1 MRHRA
6 SAEGAMQRYYFDL
19 RDDDGLTIDDEGIE
33 LPDLRAVRY
42 EASRTVVDSAR
53 DVLLRPMR
61 PTEVAVEV
69 RDESGPVMRLRF
81 MIDIKEYR
89 AQGAR

>member
-1 MRHRA
+1 
-6 SAEGAMQRYYFDL
+6 MQRYYFDL

-42 EASRTVVDSAR
+42 EASRSVVDAAR
-53 DVLLRPMR
+53 HVLLRPTR

-69 RDESGPVMRLRF
+69 RDESGPVMRMRF

>member
-1 MRHRA
+1 
-6 SAEGAMQRYYFDL
+6 MQRYYFDL

-42 EASRTVVDSAR
+42 EASRSVVDAAR
-53 DVLLRPMR
+53 NVLLRPTR

-69 RDESGPVMRLRF
+69 RDESGPVIRMRF
-81 MIDIKEYR
+81 VIDIEEFR
-89 AQGAR
+89 GQGENGR